1 MKPANL
7 LVSRQNTICL
17 TDFGSAIDCG
27 GSTSYSVKQSCI
39 STVWAMRCFIDR
51 SYYNAPEILLGLPEI
66 TCSVDVWSLALTW
79 LRLLGVQISP
89 SVLFVC
95 RVDSQNPTEIQM
107 CQSIFEFLGESP
119 NSDSWPVPP
128 QSACDLGTS
137 PCSVCSRGDSG
148 VAGTFA
154 GASAAADFARAC
166 ERRGSERAVWNAEA
180 GPGAATV
187 DRGGVWRARE

>member
-17 TDFGSAIDCG
+17 TDFGSVIDCG
-27 GSTSYSVKQSCI
+27 DSTSYSVKQSCI
-39 STVWAMRCFIDR
+39 STVWGMRCEIDS

-66 TCSVDVWSLALTW
+66 TFSVDVWSLALTW

-107 CQSIFEFLGESP
+107 CQSIFAFLGESP
-119 NSDSWPVPP
+119 NPDSWPVPP
-128 QSACDLGTS
+128 QSACDIGAS
-137 PCSVCSRGDSG
+137 PRSVRSRGDSG
-148 VAGTFA
+148 FA
-154 GASAAADFARAC
+154 GPSTGASTAAGFARAC
-166 ERRGSERAVWNAEA
+166 ERRGSERAVRNAEA
-180 GPGAATV
+180 GPGATDV